1 MIQTNR
7 WTGGTDEEYSTQ
19 HFGFGS
25 QRVKIALRQMVEEKI
40 RTGVSDM
47 ESYLLN
53 SLDLNEEDK
62 AAIRRSSKKL
72 IRLYC
77 ERAEPS
83 LEVVDSE
90 LEKMLKVPPNVL
102 LPADEVHE
110 KELSDAEYDSLKQE
124 VIGLRSRVERAAL
137 MEALL
142 TAEDK
147 DISSMEAV
155 YETAKQ
161 HMEVQDMIHKNMDK
175 NDLKTIQN
183 GAELLCAQIPLKDD
197 DFFDESP

>member
-1 MIQTNR
+1 M
-7 WTGGTDEEYSTQ
+7 
-19 HFGFGS
+19 
-25 QRVKIALRQMVEEKI
+25 
-40 RTGVSDM
+40 
-47 ESYLLN
+47 
-53 SLDLNEEDK
+53 
-62 AAIRRSSKKL
+62 
-72 IRLYC
+72 
-77 ERAEPS
+77 
-83 LEVVDSE
+83 
-90 LEKMLKVPPNVL
+90 L
-102 LPADEVHE
+102 LPSDEVHE

-124 VIGLRSRVERAAL
+124 VIALRSRVERAAL

>member
-62 AAIRRSSKKL
+62 AAIRRSSKSWYVYIVK
-72 IRLYC
+72 
-77 ERAEPS
+77 EQS
-83 LEVVDSE
+83 L
-90 LEKMLKVPPNVL
+90 L
-102 LPADEVHE
+102 
-110 KELSDAEYDSLKQE
+110 
-124 VIGLRSRVERAAL
+124 
-137 MEALL
+137 
-142 TAEDK
+142 
-147 DISSMEAV
+147 
-155 YETAKQ
+155 
-161 HMEVQDMIHKNMDK
+161 
-175 NDLKTIQN
+175 
-183 GAELLCAQIPLKDD
+183 
-197 DFFDESP
+197 